1 MSYTAEIFGSSIVLV
16 GQFNPAIFTADWLE
30 RNSLIGSEDA
40 EYARAST
47 NVLVSHAVAVCET
60 EWFALQ
66 VLENQFSLTS
76 KGALSHAFRDLAE
89 GIATLVPHTPV
100 TALGLNYMGHYK
112 MSTEAGY
119 HKVGDVLVPKKLW
132 GELFDPETEKPGM
145 ADVTV
150 KIQQMKVGETIA
162 SSPDELRINV
172 QPSTTV
178 KWGVFLSCNAH
189 RESFGKVKG
198 KGNAAGAAE
207 VIGVEWE
214 KMWHRAE
221 SIFDGILTKATA
233 G

>member
-1 MSYTAEIFGSSIVLV
+1 
-16 GQFNPAIFTADWLE
+16 
-30 RNSLIGSEDA
+30 
-40 EYARAST
+40 
-47 NVLVSHAVAVCET
+47 
-60 EWFALQ
+60 
-66 VLENQFSLTS
+66 
-76 KGALSHAFRDLAE
+76 
-89 GIATLVPHTPV
+89 
-100 TALGLNYMGHYK
+100 
-112 MSTEAGY
+112 
-119 HKVGDVLVPKKLW
+119 
-132 GELFDPETEKPGM
+132 M